1 MVKNLIDYSKDD
13 SSKLETETIMAAQL
27 APSQKNLK
35 FFECKYLLFSQ
46 ALVVG
51 QERPSPRKYFR
62 FENYYVRSA
71 IIKGQ
76 IIPKNSSFAQ
86 KIELISANFEIHIK
100 NEISSITKQ
109 SAQLS
114 MIKTLAPDD
123 IFSGNLQGFNLYVQ
137 DIGYKVS

>member
-86 KIELISANFEIHIK
+86 KIKLILANFEHPHK
-100 NEISSITKQ
+100 KMRYLRYHQ
-109 SAQLS
+109 
-114 MIKTLAPDD
+114 
-123 IFSGNLQGFNLYVQ
+123 
-137 DIGYKVS
+137 